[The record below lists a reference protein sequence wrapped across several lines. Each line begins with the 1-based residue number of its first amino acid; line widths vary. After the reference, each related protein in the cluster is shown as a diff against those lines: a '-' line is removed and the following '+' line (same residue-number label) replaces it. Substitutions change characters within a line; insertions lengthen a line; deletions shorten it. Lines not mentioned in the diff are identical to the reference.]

1 VLTFVRA
8 CGRHTLRHLRE
19 TGRMGIFLGVTL
31 ADVFIP
37 PLQAGQLAR
46 RIYFIG
52 SRSLLLIVFTG
63 AFTGMVVALQGYIA
77 LRRFGGEEALG
88 PMVGLSLIR
97 ELGPVLSALMITARA
112 GSALTAE
119 LGIMR
124 ITEQIDAL
132 DVMALNPIR
141 YLVVPIFL
149 AALITFPLLNGIFV
163 TVGIYGGYVVGVEL
177 LGGSSG
183 AYFTQMSSA
192 ADSDDVW
199 MGLYKSLSFGVIVAW
214 VSCFKGFYAD
224 RGAEGVSQATTQ
236 AVVTCAVLILVWDY
250 FLGSILL

>member
-1 VLTFVRA
+1 MLTFVRA

-19 TGRMGIFLGVTL
+19 TGRMGIFLGTTL

-132 DVMALNPIR
+132 EVMALNPIR

>member
-1 VLTFVRA
+1 MFVRA

-19 TGRMGIFLGVTL
+19 TGRMGIFLGTTL
-31 ADVFIP
+31 GDVFIP

-132 DVMALNPIR
+132 EVMALNPIR